1 MNVSDFNLDLLIR
14 ASAHSLLA
22 EDIELF
28 DSIDTTNTRLSGRT
42 IRRINKK
49 IKKHEKKSWWEAVPV
64 ACRRAVAA
72 VLVACSV
79 SFGLCMGVSA
89 IRGEFVG
96 AVLEWYDKFVSVFY
110 VTEETPPS
118 AIEEY
123 REPRLQLAGSER
135 MVIVQESTLYQTCYI
150 ADEEIAIV
158 YQQMIITDT
167 SKDVDNENG
176 YKHEQINGFDAHL
189 FSYDDG
195 IRILTWHDNEYTY
208 TITCYLTRI
217 ENQILFE
224 IAESIK

>member
-1 MNVSDFNLDLLIR
+1 MNVSDFSLDLLIR

-28 DSIDTTNTRLSGRT
+28 DSIDTTNTRLSGKT

-123 REPRLQLAGSER
+123 REPRLQLNGTEKQTIAR
-135 MVIVQESTLYQTCYI
+135 ADTLHMIHYYG
-150 ADEEIAIV
+150 ENGLEMG
-158 YQQMIITDT
+158 YQQLLITD
-167 SKDVDNENG
+167 SSSDIDNKNCSVKEVQVN
-176 YKHEQINGFDAHL
+176 KNEAQL
-189 FSYDDG
+189 FSYEDG
-195 IRILTWHDNEYTY
+195 SRTIVWHDNEYAYSIISY
-208 TITCYLTRI
+208 TSISSDLI
-217 ENQILFE
+217 IA
-224 IAESIK
+224 IAESVK